1 MTKGSPS
8 WRFWKVSAFSIW
20 LAATRPSYQG
30 AGSVELADPLH
41 VPAADL
47 VGGSQ
52 ELDHPL
58 ELLGRE
64 AGAQAPLPVGRQ
76 RPPDLVGACVEL
88 GCHLD
93 LDPAA
98 VPRVGDATGVAGA
111 LQPVDHAG
119 HRSAGEPP
127 LPGAL
132 PRGWPAGGL
141 DRVQAVEVGAVHPEP
156 LGGEVVEGTVLVAGG
171 PELAHQLVDQL
182 LLLFAGL
189 RHTLLFTKIFIN

>member
-20 LAATRPSYQG
+20 LAATRPYYQG
-30 AGSVELADPLH
+30 AGSVDLADPLH

-47 VGGSQ
+47 VGGPQ

-64 AGAQAPLPVGRQ
+64 AGAQAPLPGRRQ
-76 RPPDLVGACVEL
+76 RPPDPIRAGIEL
-88 GCHLD
+88 GRHLD

-98 VPRVGDATGVAGA
+98 VLRIGHPPGVAGA

-119 HRSAGEPP
+119 HRAGGEPR
-127 LPGAL
+127 LPG
-132 PRGWPAGGL
+132 
-141 DRVQAVEVGAVHPEP
+141 
-156 LGGEVVEGTVLVAGG
+156 
-171 PELAHQLVDQL
+171 ELARPH
-182 LLLFAGL
+182 
-189 RHTLLFTKIFIN
+189 